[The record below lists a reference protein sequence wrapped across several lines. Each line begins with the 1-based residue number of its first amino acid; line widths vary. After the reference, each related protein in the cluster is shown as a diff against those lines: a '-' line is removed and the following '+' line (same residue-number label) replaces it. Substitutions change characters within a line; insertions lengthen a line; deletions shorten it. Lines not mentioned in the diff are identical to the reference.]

1 MPGTGKRLS
10 QTLAVH
16 SCPSKFSEFSPRN
29 TIVGSS
35 FENES
40 SKFILEKKKKK
51 LSILQALGSKCGMRK
66 PPCFEPLQCSTQ
78 ARKK

>member
-16 SCPSKFSEFSPRN
+16 SCPSKFSEFLPRN

-40 SKFILEKKKKK
+40 SKFILEKKEKKFINPASTWK
-51 LSILQALGSKCGMRK
+51 QMWPVQ
-66 PPCFEPLQCSTQ
+66 PPVF
-78 ARKK
+78 